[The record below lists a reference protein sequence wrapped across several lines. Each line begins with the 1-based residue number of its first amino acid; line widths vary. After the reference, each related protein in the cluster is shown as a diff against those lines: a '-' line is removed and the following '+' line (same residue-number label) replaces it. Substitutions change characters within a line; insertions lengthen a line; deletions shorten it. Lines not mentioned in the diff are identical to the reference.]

1 MLGWQSSGH
10 GSSLVPRGGNGA
22 LYQLERIS
30 LCSDSAVRSHKHA
43 GPLSTQRSLLRPEN
57 QEPQALHS
65 QPNVRGVTNSCMW
78 SGWRRFSPR
87 LCRSCSRTRGLTC
100 HGGCSVDSRWGCA
113 PQTGAVT
120 CCVAADKSQNTSD
133 CRLFMH
139 ELKQHV
145 PQMTTEKKCSNRC
158 ESTWSAVELPH
169 EYEILR
175 YNVNLCY
182 RPKW

>member
-1 MLGWQSSGH
+1 MLWQCRVKSQTH
-10 GSSLVPRGGNGA
+10 
-22 LYQLERIS
+22 
-30 LCSDSAVRSHKHA
+30 
-43 GPLSTQRSLLRPEN
+43 GPLSTQGSLLPSR
-57 QEPQALHS
+57 EPGATGPKLPTQMSLGLQTAACDQGEGDSPPGCAEAAVGH
-65 QPNVRGVTNSCMW
+65 M
-78 SGWRRFSPR
+78 GWRAVVGGG
-87 LCRSCSRTRGLTC
+87 GL
-100 HGGCSVDSRWGCA
+100 SVDSRWGCA

-133 CRLFMH
+133 CRLLMH
-139 ELKQHV
+139 ELKQHA
-145 PQMTTEKKCSNRC
+145 PQMTTEKRCNNRC